1 MTAVS
6 LNNLWTYLQSLSLT
20 SNNRDWLA
28 ERLIEP
34 RILSRK
40 EQQAQIVSDS
50 FRRGLAE
57 AKSDMPMQS
66 LDSIISDIEDGKL

>member
-1 MTAVS
+1 MTAIA

-20 SNNRDWLA
+20 NNNKDWLA

-34 RILSRK
+34 RILSCK
-40 EQQAQIVSDS
+40 EQQAQFVSDS

-57 AKSDMPMQS
+57 AKSDIPMQS
-66 LDSIISDIEDGKL
+66 LDSIISDIEEGKL